1 MNWTPSFEEP
11 KFWISFE
18 LANLDWVEEKID
30 WDFTAGDFAADVFFT
45 VVFVAEADVIKKK
58 VINYKIGKLS

>member
-30 WDFTAGDFAADVFFT
+30 WDFTAGDFKFVVFFA
-45 VVFVAEADVIKKK
+45 VDLVAVADVIKKN
-58 VINYKIGKLS
+58 VINYKIDKLS